1 MKKIL
6 VAYDG
11 DEPAHL
17 ALEQGAELAQAFG
30 AELGV
35 VSVTPWR
42 RGRLA
47 MDLWA
52 DAEAHGVALKAASD
66 WLRQRGLSATLLSS
80 DGDPADAIERVA
92 EAHDFDTI
100 VVGTR
105 DLGSVGRFMQGSVSE
120 HVATNAK
127 ATVVIAR

>member
-11 DEPAHL
+11 DEPADL
-17 ALEQGAELAQAFG
+17 ALERGAELAEAFG
-30 AELGV
+30 AELGI

-42 RGRLA
+42 PGRFA
-47 MDLWA
+47 TDAWG
-52 DAEAHGVALKAASD
+52 DAEAHARALKAARH
-66 WLRQRGLSATLLSS
+66 WLSQRGLTATVLSPG
-80 DGDPADAIERVA
+80 GDPAETIERVA
-92 EAHDFDTI
+92 EAHGFDTI

-105 DLGSVGRFMQGSVSE
+105 DLGPVGRSMQRSVSE

>member
-6 VAYDG
+6 VAFDG

-17 ALEQGAELAQAFG
+17 ALERGAELAQALG
-30 AELGV
+30 AELGI

-52 DAEAHGVALKAASD
+52 DTEARDTALQAAGD
-66 WLRQRGLSATLLSS
+66 WLRQRGISATLLSS
-80 DGDPADAIERVA
+80 GGDPADMIERVA
-92 EAHDFDTI
+92 EAHHFDTI

-105 DLGSVGRFMQGSVSE
+105 DLGPVGRFMQQSVSE
-120 HVATNAK
+120 HVATNAR

>member
-6 VAYDG
+6 VAFDG

-17 ALEQGAELAQAFG
+17 ALERGAELAQAFG

-47 MDLWA
+47 MDVWA
-52 DAEAHGVALKAASD
+52 DTEDQGRALQAAGD
-66 WLRQRGLSATLLSS
+66 WLRQRGISATLLSPG
-80 DGDPADAIERVA
+80 GDPADMIERVA

-105 DLGSVGRFMQGSVSE
+105 DLGPVGRLMDRSVSE

-127 ATVVIAR
+127 ATVVIVR